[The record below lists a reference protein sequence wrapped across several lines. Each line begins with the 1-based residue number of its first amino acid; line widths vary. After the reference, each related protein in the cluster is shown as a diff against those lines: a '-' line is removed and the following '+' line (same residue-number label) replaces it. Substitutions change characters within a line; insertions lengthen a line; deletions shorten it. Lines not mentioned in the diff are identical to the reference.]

1 VVLSVQER
9 FFRVSFSWG
18 ILLGLTQHCSRTGN
32 RFELLW
38 KPFATILLK
47 ISVLNDTK
55 GCAMPSTAIMDV
67 AIGIVFVYLFLSLIC
82 TVVNE
87 GIASIF
93 SLRAKNL
100 VRGINSLFSDS
111 KIADGRHFVDAIY
124 AHGLVRG
131 LFPDPSP
138 AELKKAASLVAGSSA
153 DQPPA
158 PDAPATDAP
167 AQKPMADHAAAGLP
181 FVVAMIEKKM
191 KVGLPSYIPTRT
203 FATALTDVI
212 APPDPNNPK
221 PRSLEEVRQAIAKL
235 PESPAQ
241 QALLSV
247 VASTQKDVAEF
258 QEKVENWFNDSMD
271 RAAGWY
277 KRRAQTILL
286 GIALVVTLALN
297 VDSVKLAQGLWANPT
312 AAKATA
318 DLAERYVSNA
328 TVKTSDDLKQQ
339 AQSLADVGQQLPFA
353 FGWGSWLKAKKT
365 ANAQNVTEGSLLSHV
380 GTKNTVVAFWAES
393 LVGWI
398 ITILALSLGAP
409 FWFDILNKF
418 MVVRST
424 VKPQEKSQT
433 EKSKDA

>member
-1 VVLSVQER
+1 
-9 FFRVSFSWG
+9 
-18 ILLGLTQHCSRTGN
+18 
-32 RFELLW
+32 
-38 KPFATILLK
+38 
-47 ISVLNDTK
+47 
-55 GCAMPSTAIMDV
+55 MPSTAIVDV
-67 AIGIVFVYLFLSLIC
+67 AIGIAFVYLFLSLIC

-100 VRGINSLFSDS
+100 VKGINSLFSDS

-131 LFPDPSP
+131 LFQDPSP
-138 AELKKAASLVAGSSA
+138 AELKKAASLVTGSSA
-153 DQPPA
+153 DRPPA
-158 PDAPATDAP
+158 ADAP
-167 AQKPMADHAAAGLP
+167 AQEPRADHATAGLP
-181 FVVAMIEKKM
+181 FVVALIEKKM
-191 KVGLPSYIPTRT
+191 KVSLPSYIPSRT

-212 APPDPNNPK
+212 APPDPNDPK

-235 PESPAQ
+235 PDSPTQ

-247 VASTQKDVAEF
+247 VANTQKDVAEF
-258 QEKVENWFNDSMD
+258 QQKVENWFNDSMD

-277 KRRAQTILL
+277 KRRSQTILL
-286 GIALVVTLALN
+286 GIALVITLSLN
-297 VDSVKLAQGLWANPT
+297 VDSVKLAQDLWTNPT

-328 TVKTSDDLKQQ
+328 TVKTSDDLKKQ
-339 AQSLADVGQQLPFA
+339 AQSLVDVGQQLPFA
-353 FGWGSWLKAKKT
+353 FGWASWLKARET
-365 ANAQNVTEGSLLSHV
+365 ANSQDA
-380 GTKNTVVAFWAES
+380 TKVAAFWAES

-409 FWFDILNKF
+409 FWFDTLNKF

-424 VKPQEKSQT
+424 VKPREKSQP
-433 EKSKDA
+433 EKSKDN

>member
-1 VVLSVQER
+1 
-9 FFRVSFSWG
+9 
-18 ILLGLTQHCSRTGN
+18 
-32 RFELLW
+32 
-38 KPFATILLK
+38 
-47 ISVLNDTK
+47 
-55 GCAMPSTAIMDV
+55 MPGTAIMDV

-158 PDAPATDAP
+158 PDAP

-277 KRRAQTILL
+277 KRRAQKILL
-286 GIALVVTLALN
+286 GIALVVTLVMN
-297 VDSVKLAQGLWANPT
+297 VDTIKLAQSLWSDPVARQGMV
-312 AAKATA
+312 
-318 DLAERYVSNA
+318 DLAQTYATEHKNPNPAEPKQGAQQGTTVSA
-328 TVKTSDDLKQQ
+328 AGTGTEAPSQAPAPQQTVPTQDDDDRIKQLT
-339 AQSLADVGQQLPFA
+339 ALGQKLPFPW
-353 FGWGSWLKAKKT
+353 GWQKT
-365 ANAQNVTEGSLLSHV
+365 PEWSSPSYWMTSA
-380 GTKNTVVAFWAES
+380 
-393 LVGWI
+393 VGWL
-398 ITILALSLGAP
+398 ITTLALSLGAP